1 MFDRTAKSKSSSC
14 PVLIRAA
21 KLKLMVRPRNGSD
34 SLRFSRLDKTRLL
47 LALLI
52 SLLAHLG
59 IWGGYEAAKKT
70 GIWQKLH
77 WPVRHPLVAQ
87 PKPAVVQKTDPTIYL
102 DVAQADTESPK
113 QAKYYSDKNSRA
125 ANPDAASESNQPK
138 LHGKQRDVP
147 KTEDATRPVKAKPA
161 TPAPPQKETDTQP
174 AEPKPAGLSPG
185 TLQPGKPADQSNP
198 DNQPKPRPRTIRE
211 ALAQQTK
218 PPGLEL
224 QQEGGVPRRALAS
237 SLDAMATPFGDYDRR
252 IVDAIRSRWYDLLD
266 SQQFASDRTG
276 KATITFRLN
285 PDGSVTEA
293 KIASNTVGEL
303 LGYVCQEAIEQ
314 AAPFGA
320 WSPEM
325 RRTIGT
331 NYREI
336 TFTFYYY

>member
-1 MFDRTAKSKSSSC
+1 
-14 PVLIRAA
+14 
-21 KLKLMVRPRNGSD
+21 MVRPRNGLA

-59 IWGGYEAAKKT
+59 VWGGYEAGKKL
-70 GIWQKLH
+70 GLWNKLH
-77 WPVRHPLVAQ
+77 WPVRHPLALQAKPVVMQ
-87 PKPAVVQKTDPTIYL
+87 PTDPTIYL
-102 DVAQADTESPK
+102 DVAQADTEAPK
-113 QAKYYSDKNSRA
+113 LAKYYSDKNSRA

-138 LHGKQRDVP
+138 LNGHQHDIP
-147 KTEDATRPVKAKPA
+147 KTEDTPRPVKAKPA
-161 TPAPPQKETDTQP
+161 TPAPPEKETDTKP

-185 TLQPGKPADQSNP
+185 NSQLGKPADQSNP
-198 DNQPKPRPRTIRE
+198 DNQPKPRPRTVRE
-211 ALAQQTK
+211 ARAQQTK

-224 QQEGGVPRRALAS
+224 QQEGGVKRIRIEPTF
-237 SLDAMATPFGDYDRR
+237 DAMATPFGEYDRR

-266 SQQFASDRTG
+266 SQQFAADRTG
-276 KATITFRLN
+276 KATISFHLN
-285 PDGSVTEA
+285 PDGSVTEV
-293 KIASNTVGEL
+293 KIATSTVGEL

-325 RRTIGT
+325 RRMIGT

-336 TFTFYYY
+336 TFTFFYY